1 LIKYKLSVIIISLS
15 KGGFLAR
22 CEQVRAT
29 ATGNTCGEAVQNLR
43 EAVEDLAREYG
54 EPAVFQ
60 EISPESEV
68 QVIEVA
74 L

>member
-1 LIKYKLSVIIISLS
+1 MKYKLSVVIIPLS
-15 KGGFLAR
+15 EGGFMAR

-29 ATGNTCGEAVQNLR
+29 ATGNTCDEAIENLR
-43 EAVEDLAREYG
+43 EAVEDLVREYG
-54 EPAVFQ
+54 EAAVFQ
-60 EISPESEV
+60 EISPKSEV